1 MSLHDIFS
9 TSLTSETANSITT
22 TNFLICIGVSLALG
36 LLIAGLYTIQTR
48 HSKSFVLTLAA
59 IPAVVC
65 MIIMMVNGN
74 IGAGVAVA
82 GTFSLIRFRS
92 VPGTAKEIGA
102 IFSAMG
108 TGLATGMGYIGF
120 ALLFTLI
127 VSGVNV
133 ALTLSPFGSG
143 SATHRTLTITI
154 PESLDYT
161 GVFDDLFQ
169 QYTTTAT
176 LSRVKTTNMGSLFK
190 VTYDIDLKCLEIEK
204 KFIDEIRCRNGN
216 LEIVMAKETAY
227 GAEL

>member
-1 MSLHDIFS
+1 MSLVEF
-9 TSLTSETANSITT
+9 LTDSITT
-22 TNFLICIGVSLALG
+22 ETVTEITLVNFLICIGASLVLG
-36 LLIAGLYTIQTR
+36 ILIAGLYSYKTK
-48 HSKSFVLTLAA
+48 HSTGFVVTLAV

-65 MIIMMVNGN
+65 MVIMMVNGN

-102 IFSAMG
+102 IFLAMG

-120 ALLFTLI
+120 AIIFTLVI
-127 VSGVNV
+127 SLANIVLLVSG
-133 ALTLSPFGSG
+133 FGSA

-161 GVFDDLFQ
+161 GVFDDLFA
-169 QYTTTAT
+169 QYTKHCE
-176 LSRVKTTNMGSLFK
+176 LERVKTTNMGSLFK
-190 VTYDIDLKCLEIEK
+190 VTYDMDLKSESIEK
-204 KFIDEIRCRNGN
+204 EFIDDLRCRNGN
-216 LEIVMAKETAY
+216 LEIVMAKQTPY